1 LILIK
6 EYPMLSRLWLL
17 ALVPLTLLAGC
28 NNTLNPL
35 CGSARPAPLIASLS
49 PSNVTFADV
58 QNGVML
64 SVNGSQFVPASQIV
78 INGKTLAATATSAQ
92 QLQVMLTTSVIS
104 GPGKVNVKVVTPS
117 GDTSD
122 VGCSSG
128 GTSSVLT
135 LTVK

>member
-1 LILIK
+1 
-6 EYPMLSRLWLL
+6 MLTRLWLV
-17 ALVPLTLLAGC
+17 ALVPLTFLAGC

-49 PSNVTFADV
+49 PSVVTYADV
-58 QNGVML
+58 QNGVLL

-78 INGKTLAATATSAQ
+78 VGGKTLAASATSDK
-92 QLQVMLTTSVIS
+92 QLQVMLTSSVIT

-117 GDTSD
+117 GGTSD

-135 LTVK
+135 LTVN

>member
-1 LILIK
+1 
-6 EYPMLSRLWLL
+6 MLARLWLV
-17 ALVPLTLLAGC
+17 ALVPLALLAGC

-49 PSNVTFADV
+49 PSTVTFADV
-58 QNGVML
+58 QNGVLL
-64 SVNGSQFVPASQIV
+64 SVNGSQFVPASEIV
-78 INGKTLAATATSAQ
+78 VNGKTLAASATSDK

-117 GDTSD
+117 GGSSD

-128 GTSSVLT
+128 GTSSILS
-135 LTVK
+135 LTVN

>member
-1 LILIK
+1 
-6 EYPMLSRLWLL
+6 MLSRLWLL
-17 ALVPLTLLAGC
+17 ALVPLTFLAGC

>member
-1 LILIK
+1 
-6 EYPMLSRLWLL
+6 MLSRLWLVAL
-17 ALVPLTLLAGC
+17 APLTLLAGC

-49 PSNVTFADV
+49 PSTVTFADV
-58 QNGVML
+58 QNGVLL
-64 SVNGSQFVPASQIV
+64 SVNGSQFVPASEIV
-78 INGKTLAATATSAQ
+78 ISGKTLAATATSDK

-117 GDTSD
+117 GGTSD

-128 GTSSVLT
+128 GTSSVLS
-135 LTVK
+135 LTVN

>member
-1 LILIK
+1 
-6 EYPMLSRLWLL
+6 MLSRLWLL

-35 CGSARPAPLIASLS
+35 CGSARSAPLIASLS
-49 PSNVTFADV
+49 PSTVTFAEV
-58 QNGVML
+58 QNGVLL

-78 INGKTLAATATSAQ
+78 IGGKTLAASATSDK
-92 QLQVMLTTSVIS
+92 QLQVMLTTSVVS

-117 GDTSD
+117 GGSSD

-128 GTSSVLT
+128 GTSTVLT
-135 LTVK
+135 LTVNN